1 MQDGNCRYR
10 YRITLDRNALVIDR
24 VCDSQGEALWDES
37 DAVIEELEGE
47 QGLLHAIVQWLQPRR
62 VYTDNGGTETVRL
75 VRACER
81 LGIAVVRPWAGL
93 PQAKG
98 RVERLRGM
106 RTWGK
111 R

>member
-1 MQDGNCRYR
+1 MKDGNRQFR
-10 YRITLDRNALVIDR
+10 YRITLDRNALIIDR
-24 VCDSQGEALWDES
+24 VCDSQGAALVDES
-37 DAVIEELEGE
+37 DAVVEELDGE
-47 QGLLHAIVQWLQPRR
+47 QGLLHAIVQWLKPQR
-62 VYTDNGGTETVRL
+62 VFTDNSNPETVRL

-81 LGIAVVRPWAGL
+81 LGITVVRPWAGL

>member
-1 MQDGNCRYR
+1 MKDGNRQFR
-10 YRITLDRNALVIDR
+10 YRITLDRNALIIDR
-24 VCDSQGEALWDES
+24 ACDSQGAALGNES
-37 DAVIEELEGE
+37 DAAVEELDGE
-47 QGLLHAIVQWLQPRR
+47 QGLLHAIVHWLKPRR
-62 VYTDNGGTETVRL
+62 VYTDNGSLETARL

-81 LGIAVVRPWAGL
+81 LGIAVVQPWAGL

-106 RTWGK
+106 RKWGK